1 MAQHLLLPFLHVL
14 RAVARGRFTYLL
26 AFMFLSI
33 LMFPF
38 LEEATYGPPVIQAL
52 YSFML
57 ISALYAVAEIR
68 WVFRVG
74 ILLLVAALVS
84 HWWLIQALSPIS
96 VVTGTLCKIIF
107 LCFIALSLLYHV
119 FGHERVTGDTIAGAI
134 CVFLL
139 IGIIWMLAYQA
150 IHFFDPKAFN
160 NIASRSFSPAA
171 MVDLAYFSF
180 VTLTT
185 VGYGDITPIS
195 RPVRMFVVT
204 EAILGQIYLTV
215 LVARLVGLY
224 ATMRASRAGQ

>member
-1 MAQHLLLPFLHVL
+1 MAQHKSFLHAVQ
-14 RAVARGRFTYLL
+14 AVARGRFTYLL
-26 AFMFLSI
+26 AFMFVSI

-38 LEEATYGPPVIQAL
+38 LVESTYGPPVMQVL
-52 YSFML
+52 YAFMF
-57 ISALYAVAEIR
+57 ISALHAVKEIP
-68 WVFRVG
+68 WVFRMG
-74 ILLLVAALVS
+74 ILLFVVALVS
-84 HWWLIQALSPIS
+84 HWWMILALSPIA
-96 VVTGTLCKIIF
+96 VVTATFCAIVF
-107 LCFIALSLLYHV
+107 FFFIALSLLFHV
-119 FGHERVTGDTIAGAI
+119 FGHERVNSDTIAGAI

-150 IHFFDPKAFN
+150 IHFFNPKAFN
-160 NIASRSFSPAA
+160 NIVAEGFSPAA
-171 MVDLAYFSF
+171 IVDLAYFSF

-224 ATMRASRAGQ
+224 ASVRPSRAGQ

>member
-1 MAQHLLLPFLHVL
+1 MAQPPSIFSVVK
-14 RAVARGRFTYLL
+14 AVARGRFTYLL
-26 AFMFLSI
+26 GFMFVSI

-38 LEEATYGPPVIQAL
+38 LVESTYGPPVMQVL
-52 YSFML
+52 YAFMF
-57 ISALYAVAEIR
+57 ISALHAVKEIPR
-68 WVFRVG
+68 VFRTG
-74 ILLLVAALVS
+74 ILLFVLALVS
-84 HWWLIQALSPIS
+84 HWWMILALSPIS
-96 VVTGTLCKIIF
+96 VVTGTLCAILF
-107 LCFIALSLLYHV
+107 FFFIAMSLLYHV
-119 FGHERVTGDTIAGAI
+119 FGHERVNSDTIAGAI

-160 NIASRSFSPAA
+160 NVTARGFSPAA
-171 MVDLAYFSF
+171 IVDLAYFSF

-224 ATMRASRAGQ
+224 APGRAAQAGK

>member
-1 MAQHLLLPFLHVL
+1 MAQQLPISPVIK
-14 RAVARGRFTYLL
+14 AVARGRFTYLL

-33 LMFPF
+33 LMFPL
-38 LEEATYGPPVIQAL
+38 LEEATYGPPVMQAF

-57 ISALYAVAEIR
+57 ISALYAAAEIR
-68 WVFRVG
+68 WVFHIG
-74 ILLLVAALVS
+74 ILLFVGALVS
-84 HWWLIQALSPIS
+84 HWWMILALSPIS
-96 VVTGTLCKIIF
+96 VVTGTLCAIIF
-107 LCFIALSLLYHV
+107 FSFIALSLLFHV

-139 IGIIWMLAYQA
+139 IGIIWMVAYQA
-150 IHFFDPKAFN
+150 IHFFNPKAFN
-160 NIASRSFSPAA
+160 NIVAGGFSPAA
-171 MVDLAYFSF
+171 VIDLAYFSF

-204 EAILGQIYLTV
+204 EAIVGQIYLTV

-224 ATMRASRAGQ
+224 APLRASQAGQ